1 MVSIFSYHRNQ
12 YLWII
17 HHSRLNR
24 RFWSPRRNIFNFVD
38 ELLEIQRS
46 TLYNKNI
53 TRFEL
58 VQPISLKC
66 FYKVQNLFIFL
77 FVFLIKSICICCAV
91 PDLPAP
97 DPRYY
102 VGLMIARR
110 LFPNF
115 LSELFWTSSTCVDF
129 KMFLFFYLFY
139 VITSFNCYW
148 NITKTRHRFD
158 SGFISLCVRTRDFQ
172 LFPVFFGYTTV
183 IYHHLTGRLTFV

>member
-1 MVSIFSYHRNQ
+1 MFCRRLTDSTTEWQANTVILRFCTSYLVPRKYLVSIFSYHRNQ

-24 RFWSPRRNIFNFVD
+24 RFCSPRPNFFNFVD

-102 VGLMIARR
+102 VGLMIARQ

-115 LSELFWTSSTCVDF
+115 LSELFWISSKHVDF
-129 KMFLFFYLFY
+129 KMFLFFLPFLRNH
-139 VITSFNCYW
+139 V
-148 NITKTRHRFD
+148 
-158 SGFISLCVRTRDFQ
+158 VQ
-172 LFPVFFGYTTV
+172 LLLKYYKNSP
-183 IYHHLTGRLTFV
+183 